1 MKNTALKKVPTI
13 TLFAWLGYWLIWVL
27 MFSNTQ
33 QTAAAV
39 WSATIH
45 VGLQAIIVYLNTLVL
60 IPSFLEKR
68 RYLFYGLLC
77 FAVLVLLSKLQLTLV
92 PADVKVILKRNIQ
105 YPRAFQFARTYLLF
119 MVVLIISTAWK
130 FAVDRFHAL
139 QTQNEMARKQLESE
153 LQFLKNQI
161 NPHFLFNTLNNIY
174 TLAYLKEDNAAPMI
188 MKLSEL
194 LRYMLYQ
201 CRAQWVP
208 LQDEVTFLRNILEM
222 QKLKS
227 EIYEQ
232 RMTFEVTGVSS
243 GQLIAPLLLLT
254 FLENSFKHSDLDM
267 NPQGCIFVSLQV
279 DDRNTLSFI
288 CINSKRG
295 AASQRS
301 EPHGIGLA
309 NVKKRLEL
317 TYPGRHILKV
327 IDNTSTFEI
336 RLTVNL

>member
-13 TLFAWLGYWLIWVL
+13 ASFAWLGYWLIGVL

-33 QTAAAV
+33 QPQAAA
-39 WSATIH
+39 WAATIN
-45 VGLQAIIVYLNTLVL
+45 VGMQAIIVYSNTLVL

-68 RYLFYGLLC
+68 RYILYGLLC
-77 FAVLVLLSKLQLTLV
+77 FGMLVLLSKLQLTLV
-92 PADVKVILKRNIQ
+92 PADVKMILKRNIQ
-105 YPRAFQFARTYLLF
+105 YPRAFQFARIYLLF

-130 FAVDRFHAL
+130 FAVDRFNAL

-208 LQDEVTFLRNILEM
+208 LPDEVVFLRNILEM

-227 EIYEQ
+227 EVYGRQ
-232 RMTFEVTGVSS
+232 TTFEVTGVRS

-267 NPQGCIFVSLQV
+267 NPHGHISVSLQV
-279 DDRNTLSFI
+279 DDRNRLSFL
-288 CINSKRG
+288 CINTKN
-295 AASQRS
+295 AAISAES
-301 EPHGIGLA
+301 ELGGIGLA

-317 TYPGRHILKV
+317 TYPGRHTLEV
-327 IDNTSTFEI
+327 TDNTRTFEI
-336 RLTVNL
+336 RLTVSL

>member
-1 MKNTALKKVPTI
+1 MKNTALKKVPAI
-13 TLFAWLGYWLIWVL
+13 TSFAWLGYWLIWVL
-27 MFSNTQ
+27 MFSNSQ

-39 WSATIH
+39 WTATVH
-45 VGLQAIIVYLNTLVL
+45 VGLQAVIVYLNALVL

-68 RYLFYGLLC
+68 RYLFYGLIC
-77 FAVLVLLSKLQLTLV
+77 FGMLVLLSKLQLTLV

-105 YPRAFQFARTYLLF
+105 YPRAFQFARIYLLF

-194 LRYMLYQ
+194 LRYMLYE

-208 LQDEVTFLRNILEM
+208 LQDEVAFLRNILEM

-232 RMTFEVTGVSS
+232 QTTFEVTGVRS
-243 GQLIAPLLLLT
+243 GQQIAPLLLLT

-267 NPQGCIFVSLQV
+267 NPQGYISVCLQV
-279 DDRNTLSFI
+279 DDRNRLSFL
-288 CINSKRG
+288 CVNTKN
-295 AASQRS
+295 AAIAAES
-301 EPHGIGLA
+301 EPGGIGLG
-309 NVKKRLEL
+309 NVKKRLAL
-317 TYPGRHILKV
+317 TYPGRHTLKV
-327 IDNTSTFEI
+327 TDNTSTFEI
-336 RLTVNL
+336 RLTVSL